1 MIGMGK
7 LATGK
12 KVPICQ
18 SFNLINYHLVAKE
31 VVTASQLW
39 NTLSYME
46 IFSNIESCL
55 PPQDMSQS
63 FKTLPDSVGC

>member
-55 PPQDMSQS
+55 PP
-63 FKTLPDSVGC
+63 